1 MEPMKLNIQLFA
13 ASVSSISAYETDI
26 DVANNRSY
34 IQLSISITTT
44 GETFNNAGTA
54 YVNATLTGQNNTY
67 SIPTTHFNISRNT
80 TKVVYSGKIGPFHH
94 NDDGSLNPVSI
105 SVSTYITSNYSPSGS
120 ATCNMSTI
128 ARESSISAT
137 NGDIEGSTIITIS
150 PKGGGFSH
158 NLSYSFGNLSGTI
171 QNGIWTSGQMAVEW
185 PIPSSFYNQIPNAK
199 EGICTIYCETYS
211 GSTKIGETKS
221 TTIKVS
227 CNETKCKPVVDATIV
242 DINQTTVGLTNDSS
256 KLIRYKSTAR
266 ITPIA
271 TPQNSASIS
280 KKTVDGTTVSN
291 YLDIPNV
298 SKNSFSVSATDSR
311 QPNGFITTIT
321 KTATMINYV
330 QLTCNANFKRANQTS
345 SVVNLTYSGNYFNG
359 SFGSTSNTL
368 TMSWKYREKG
378 VSEWTTGGTLSP
390 TISGNTYSGSIQC
403 GTNFDYEKNY
413 EFMVEFSD
421 KIDTLNTGII
431 TLSKG
436 QGSLEIYDKAIKA
449 NGEVLFYWD

>member
-1 MEPMKLNIQLFA
+1 MKFMPLNIQLFA

-26 DVANNRSY
+26 DIANNRSY
-34 IQLSISITTT
+34 IQLSIAVTTT
-44 GETFNNAGTA
+44 GATWNATGSA

-67 SIPTTHFNISRNT
+67 SIPQTYFTINKNQ
-80 TKVVYSGKIGPFHH
+80 TKTVYTGKIGPFYH
-94 NDDGSLNPVSI
+94 NDDGSLNPVQI
-105 SVSTYITSNYSPSGS
+105 NVSTYITSNYSPSGS

-128 ARESSISAT
+128 ARKSSVSAT
-137 NGDIEGSTIITIS
+137 NANIGSNSIITINKQS
-150 PKGGGFSH
+150 SSFTH
-158 NLSYSFGNLSGTI
+158 TLTYSFGSLSGTI
-171 QNGIWTSGQMAVEW
+171 ATKTSASSVNFT
-185 PIPSSFYNQIPNAK
+185 IPTSFYAQIPNAK
-199 EGICTIYCETYS
+199 SGTCTITCTTYS
-211 GSTKIGETKS
+211 GNTNIGS
-221 TTIKVS
+221 TTTTFTASCSESACAPTVS
-227 CNETKCKPVVDATIV
+227 ATIV
-242 DINQTTVGLTNDSS
+242 DVNSKTTALTGNSS
-256 KLIRYKSTAR
+256 TLVRYKSTAR
-266 ITPIA
+266 ITPSA
-271 TPQNSASIS
+271 TAKNSASIS

-311 QPNGFITTIT
+311 QPNGFTTTIT

-378 VSEWTTGGTLSP
+378 VSEWTAGGTLNP

-403 GTNFDYEKNY
+403 GTSFDYQKNY

-421 KIDTLNTGII
+421 KIDSLNTGII

-436 QGSLEIYDKAIKA
+436 QGSLEIYDKAIEA

>member
-1 MEPMKLNIQLFA
+1 MKFMPLNIQLFA
-13 ASVSSISAYETDI
+13 ASVSSISAYETDVDI
-26 DVANNRSY
+26 ANNRSY
-34 IQLSISITTT
+34 IQLSISVTTT
-44 GETFNNAGTA
+44 GSTWNATGSA

-67 SIPTTHFNISRNT
+67 SIPQTHFSINKNQ
-80 TKVVYSGKIGPFHH
+80 TKTVYTGKIGPFYH

-105 SVSTYITSNYSPSGS
+105 SVSTYITSNYSPNGS
-120 ATCNMSTI
+120 ASCNMSTI
-128 ARESSISAT
+128 ARASNISAT
-137 NGDIEGSTIITIS
+137 DADIEGNTNITINTQS
-150 PKGGGFSH
+150 GGFTH
-158 NLSYSFGNLSGTI
+158 KLTYSFGNLSGTLANSI
-171 QNGIWTSGQMAVEW
+171 SGSGAIGLSWT
-185 PIPSSFYNQIPNAK
+185 IPTSFYVQIPNSK
-199 EGICTIYCETYS
+199 SGTCTIYCETYS

-221 TTIKVS
+221 TTIKIN
-227 CNETKCKPVVDATIV
+227 CNEAKCKPVVDAIIV
-242 DINQTTVGLTNDSS
+242 DVNQATVDLTGDSS

>member
-1 MEPMKLNIQLFA
+1 MDFMPLNIQLFA
-13 ASVSSISAYETDI
+13 ASVSMISAYETDVDI
-26 DVANNRSY
+26 ANNRSY
-34 IQLSISITTT
+34 IQLSIAVTTT
-44 GETFNNAGTA
+44 GATWNATGSA

-67 SIPTTHFNISRNT
+67 SIPQTYFTINKNQ
-80 TKVVYSGKIGPFHH
+80 TKTVYTGKIGPFYH

-120 ATCNMSTI
+120 ASCNMSTI
-128 ARESSISAT
+128 ARASNISAT
-137 NGDIEGSTIITIS
+137 DGEIEGNAVITIN
-150 PKGGGFSH
+150 PQAGGFSH

-171 QNGIWTSGQMAVEW
+171 ENGISTSGSIAVEW
-185 PIPSSFYNQIPNAK
+185 PIPTSFYSQIPNAK
-199 EGICTIYCETYS
+199 NGICTIYCDTYS
-211 GSTKIGETKS
+211 GGTKIGETKS
-221 TTIKVS
+221 TTIKVN
-227 CNETKCKPVVDATIV
+227 CNEEKCKPVVDATIV

-271 TPQNSASIS
+271 TPKNSASIT
-280 KKTVDGTTVSN
+280 KKTVDGTMVST
-291 YLDIPNV
+291 YIDIANV
-298 SKNSFSVSATDSR
+298 GKSSFSISATDSR
-311 QPNGFITTIT
+311 QPNGFTTTIT

-378 VSEWTTGGTLSP
+378 ASEWIAGGTLSP
-390 TISGNTYSGSIQC
+390 TISGNTYNGNIQC
-403 GTNFDYEKNY
+403 GTNFNYEKNY

-421 KIDTLNTGII
+421 KIDSLNTGII